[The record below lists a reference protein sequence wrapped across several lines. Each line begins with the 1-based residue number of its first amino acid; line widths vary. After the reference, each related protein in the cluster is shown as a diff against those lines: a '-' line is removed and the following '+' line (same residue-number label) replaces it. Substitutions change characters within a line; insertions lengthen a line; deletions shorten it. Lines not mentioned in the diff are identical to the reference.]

1 MPDESDGE
9 MTRQMARH
17 SFPYIRVFGAD
28 TLLSKLAML
37 MMSTMPH
44 VLLVD
49 DHQILRQGLRA
60 LLDVQPDLRISEAD
74 TGRAAVSQV
83 HESAPDVVVM
93 DLAMPVLNGIDATR
107 QFNDFY
113 PRVKVIALSAHSD
126 KRMIAEAMRAGASGF
141 VPKDAAFEELANAIR
156 QVLAG
161 KVYISPKVAM
171 AVRDAISDSGQSE
184 HASSM
189 RGRLTPRERE
199 VLQLLAEGKS
209 TKEVAA
215 VLHVGVKTV
224 ETHRRQMMEKL
235 QMYSLAELTKYAIR
249 EGITS
254 VEQ

>member
-1 MPDESDGE
+1 
-9 MTRQMARH
+9 
-17 SFPYIRVFGAD
+17 
-28 TLLSKLAML
+28 
-37 MMSTMPH
+37 MPH

-49 DHQILRQGLRA
+49 DHQILRQGLKA
-60 LLDVQPDLRISEAD
+60 LLNDQPDFRVTEAD
-74 TGRAAVSQV
+74 TGRAAVGKAAELS
-83 HESAPDVVVM
+83 PDVVVM
-93 DLAMPVLNGIDATR
+93 DLAMPGLNGIDATR
-107 QFNDFY
+107 QINDMN
-113 PRVKVIALSAHSD
+113 PAIKVIALSAHSD
-126 KRMIAEAMRAGASGF
+126 KRMITEALRAGASGY

-161 KVYISPKVAM
+161 KVYISPKIAI
-171 AVRDAISDSGQSE
+171 AVREALTESVTNGDLS
-184 HASSM
+184 HV
-189 RGRLTPRERE
+189 RGRLTSRERE

-254 VEQ
+254 VEH

>member
-1 MPDESDGE
+1 
-9 MTRQMARH
+9 MT
-17 SFPYIRVFGAD
+17 I
-28 TLLSKLAML
+28 
-37 MMSTMPH
+37 MMTTMPH

-49 DHQILRQGLRA
+49 DHQILRQGLKA
-60 LLDVQPDLRISEAD
+60 LLDDQPDFQVSEAD
-74 TGRAAVSQV
+74 TGRAAVSMV
-83 HESAPDVVVM
+83 NEAAVDIVVM
-93 DLAMPVLNGIDATR
+93 DLAMPGLNGIDATR
-107 QFNDFY
+107 QINEIN
-113 PRVKVIALSAHSD
+113 PHIKVIALSAHSD
-126 KRMIAEAMRAGASGF
+126 KRMITEALRAGASGF
-141 VPKDAAFEELANAIR
+141 VPKDAAFEELSQAIR

-161 KVYISPKVAM
+161 KVYISPKISV
-171 AVRDAISDSGQSE
+171 AVRDAISEGGAQHDPGST
-184 HASSM
+184 
-189 RGRLTPRERE
+189 RGRLTARERE

>member
-1 MPDESDGE
+1 
-9 MTRQMARH
+9 
-17 SFPYIRVFGAD
+17 
-28 TLLSKLAML
+28 
-37 MMSTMPH
+37 MPH

-49 DHQILRQGLRA
+49 DHQILRQGLKA
-60 LLDVQPDLRISEAD
+60 LLSEQTDFHVTEAD
-74 TGRAAVSQV
+74 TGRTAVGKVAEAS
-83 HESAPDVVVM
+83 PDVVVM
-93 DLAMPVLNGIDATR
+93 DLAMPGLNGIDATR
-107 QFNDFY
+107 QISEMN
-113 PRVKVIALSAHSD
+113 PQIKVIALSAHSD
-126 KRMIAEAMRAGASGF
+126 KRMITEALRAGASGY

-161 KVYISPKVAM
+161 KVYISPKIAV
-171 AVRDAISDSGQSE
+171 AVREALSENPSQPSDFS
-184 HASSM
+184 HV
-189 RGRLTPRERE
+189 RGRLTARERE